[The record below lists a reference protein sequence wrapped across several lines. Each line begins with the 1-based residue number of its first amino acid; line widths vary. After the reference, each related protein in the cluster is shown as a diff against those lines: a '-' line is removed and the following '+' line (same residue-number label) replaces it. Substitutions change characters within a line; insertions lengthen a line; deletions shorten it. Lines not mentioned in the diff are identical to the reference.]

1 MLSLVEACDDGQYDY
16 YDYCHSVEM

>member
-1 MLSLVEACDDGQYDY
+1 MLSLVEASDDGQYDY